1 MNTKML
7 IAAIIVG
14 IGVPITVYAASPL
27 FINTTI
33 DEPLPTGI
41 MKQDEKMMEEKM
53 METEVMEEEMT
64 EEKAMLKEEMMES
77 ESMLEEMTEEM
88 VKEKMMDKE
97 AVMESEIMEE
107 EMMAETMEEKAM
119 MEKESTQSSDSEEFS
134 AKSGVFVGVGDGIHD
149 AQGNALVI
157 PLENGQ
163 KVLRLEDFRSTNGPD
178 LYVYLATDSG
188 ASDYVSLG
196 RLKANIGNQNYDIPA
211 GTDLSKYDNVLIW
224 CKQFSVLFGSAE
236 LA

>member
-1 MNTKML
+1 
-7 IAAIIVG
+7 
-14 IGVPITVYAASPL
+14 
-27 FINTTI
+27 
-33 DEPLPTGI
+33 
-41 MKQDEKMMEEKM
+41 
-53 METEVMEEEMT
+53 
-64 EEKAMLKEEMMES
+64 
-77 ESMLEEMTEEM
+77 
-88 VKEKMMDKE
+88 MMDKE
-97 AVMESEIMEE
+97 AVMEKETVEEKMMEE
-107 EMMAETMEEKAM
+107 EVM
-119 MEKESTQSSDSEEFS
+119 MEKETTQSSDSEEFS

>member
-33 DEPLPTGI
+33 DEPLPTNI
-41 MKQDEKMMEEKM
+41 MKTDEKMMEERMAEK
-53 METEVMEEEMT
+53 EMT
-64 EEKAMLKEEMMES
+64 EEKAMLKDEMMES
-77 ESMLEEMTEEM
+77 EAMLEEEMTEEVM
-88 VKEKMMDKE
+88 EEKMM
-97 AVMESEIMEE
+97 ESETMMEKETMEE
-107 EMMAETMEEKAM
+107 EMMEETMKEEAM
-119 MEKESTQSSDSEEFS
+119 MEKEITQPSDSEEFS

-188 ASDYVSLG
+188 ASDYVNLG

>member
-1 MNTKML
+1 ML

-41 MKQDEKMMEEKM
+41 MKTDETMMEEKMAEKRVMEEKALLKDEMTESAALLEEEMMEKEVMEEKMTEEVMEEKM
-53 METEVMEEEMT
+53 MEKEIMEEKVMEEE
-64 EEKAMLKEEMMES
+64 
-77 ESMLEEMTEEM
+77 
-88 VKEKMMDKE
+88 
-97 AVMESEIMEE
+97 
-107 EMMAETMEEKAM
+107 AM
-119 MEKESTQSSDSEEFS
+119 MEKETTQSTDSEEFS